1 MIFRI
6 SSEKIGNPLLVDLL
20 RKISE
25 CFAVIVKVYF
35 VIGATARDLIV
46 HQLVGIASSR
56 RTRDLD
62 LAIAIPDW
70 SAFDTITEALLTRGV
85 MKDPKMKQRFY
96 DGDYEHNR
104 CYFPAKGIL
113 AFKKSEK

>member
-20 RKISE
+20 RKISK

-46 HQLVGIASSR
+46 RQLVGIASSR

-62 LAIAIPDW
+62 LAIAIADW
-70 SAFDTITEALLTRGV
+70 SAFNTITEALLTRGL
-85 MKDPKMKQRFY
+85 MKDPRMKHRFY
-96 DGDYEHNR
+96 DGDYEHNHR
-104 CYFPAKGIL
+104 YFPAKGIL

>member
-46 HQLVGIASSR
+46 HQLVSIASSR

-62 LAIAIPDW
+62 LAIPIPDW
-70 SAFDTITEALLTRGV
+70 SAFYTITEALLTRGGMNV
-85 MKDPKMKQRFY
+85 AKMQQRFY
-96 DGDYEHNR
+96 DWDYEHNR
-104 CYFPAKGIL
+104 HHFPAKGIL
-113 AFKKSEK
+113 EFKKSEK

>member
-1 MIFRI
+1 MDFRL

-20 RKISE
+20 RKISK
-25 CFAVIVKVYF
+25 CFAEINQTYY

-70 SAFDTITEALLTRGV
+70 SAFDDITEALLASSVQAPLHGV
-85 MKDPKMKQRFY
+85 YKPACTNFAPRAYLSEWKNVTCNVK
-96 DGDYEHNR
+96 GNR
-104 CYFPAKGIL
+104 
-113 AFKKSEK
+113 

>member
-20 RKISE
+20 RKISK
-25 CFAVIVKVYF
+25 CFAAIVKVYF

-46 HQLVGIASSR
+46 RQLVGIASSR

-62 LAIAIPDW
+62 LAIADW
-70 SAFDTITEALLTRGV
+70 SAFNTITEALLTRGL
-85 MKDPKMKQRFY
+85 MKDPRMKQRFY

-104 CYFPAKGIL
+104 RYFPAKGIL
-113 AFKKSEK
+113 AFKKSDK

>member
-1 MIFRI
+1 MDFRL

-20 RKISE
+20 HKVSK
-25 CFAVIVKVYF
+25 CFTEINQVYF

-70 SAFDTITEALLTRGV
+70 SAFDDITEALLARGLT
-85 MKDPKMKQRFY
+85 KDPKMKQRFY

-104 CYFPAKGIL
+104 RYFPAKGIL

>member
-1 MIFRI
+1 MNFQL

-20 RKISE
+20 RKISK
-25 CFAVIVKVYF
+25 CFAEINQTYY

-46 HQLVGIASSR
+46 RQLVGIASSR

-70 SAFDTITEALLTRGV
+70 SAFDDITEALLAECLQATLHDGCKLPCTVSTSMLTR
-85 MKDPKMKQRFY
+85 
-96 DGDYEHNR
+96 
-104 CYFPAKGIL
+104 
-113 AFKKSEK
+113 

>member
-46 HQLVGIASSR
+46 RQLVGIASSR

-70 SAFDTITEALLTRGV
+70 SAFDTITEALLTRG
-85 MKDPKMKQRFY
+85 
-96 DGDYEHNR
+96 GDER
-104 CYFPAKGIL
+104 
-113 AFKKSEK
+113 SEDEATVL